1 MRLAVVAG
9 RIASGSRVERAVLGL
24 AARGHALAVVGRRHG
39 DPAFST
45 APTVAGGDTDVLIDA
60 GRAAPAAW
68 WAARLQARAVVL
80 ALDPESHARWGPL
93 DRWGWS
99 ITAAHGLI
107 DEGAATHFLGRTT
120 ERERERLA
128 LWPGGASEAP
138 AGSGSDADPSTL
150 ADTEVLERACERA
163 LARRVAGPDRAALFV
178 DRDGTLIRERE
189 YLSEPHD
196 VELLPGV
203 ATALREVRAAG
214 HPVAVI
220 TNQAGV
226 GRGYFTEARLYEVM
240 ARMRALFRTAG
251 VELDTVRVCP
261 HAPDAGCDCRKPGGR
276 LLREAADDLRLSLRD
291 SAMVGDRWID
301 VEAGHGVG
309 AAGVLVR
316 TGYGAG
322 EERHGA
328 DHPPAD
334 AVVDDLA
341 AAARW
346 FLDRTD

>member
-1 MRLAVVAG
+1 MRLC
-9 RIASGSRVERAVLGL
+9 VEARSLAHEARTTRAVLGL
-24 AARGHALAVVGRRHG
+24 AARGHEVTVRGRAYGEARFIELEPSARG
-39 DPAFST
+39 QE
-45 APTVAGGDTDVLIDA
+45 VDVLIGGDRA
-60 GRAAPAAW
+60 WSAAIAFASVRARAA
-68 WAARLQARAVVL
+68 VL
-80 ALDPESHARWGPL
+80 ALDPARHAGWSL
-93 DRWGWS
+93 ADRWSWEFMRAYGV
-99 ITAAHGLI
+99 IEEAAM
-107 DEGAATHFLGRTT
+107 DHFLARTRP
-120 ERERERLA
+120 EERERLV
-128 LWPGGASEAP
+128 LWPGP
-138 AGSGSDADPSTL
+138 ATPAADGPPSTL

-163 LARRVAGPDRAALFV
+163 LARRAAGPGRAALFV

-189 YLSEPHD
+189 YLSDPND

-203 ATALREVRAAG
+203 AGALRSVRSAG

-226 GRGYFTEARLYEVM
+226 GRGYFTEARLWEVM
-240 ARMRALFRTAG
+240 ARMRGLLRAEG

-261 HAPDAGCDCRKPGGR
+261 HAPDAGCDCRKPQGR

-301 VEAGHGVG
+301 VQAGHGVG

-322 EERHGA
+322 EEQKGA
-328 DHPPAD
+328 DGAPAD
-334 AVVDDLA
+334 AILDDVA

-346 FLDRTD
+346 FLDRVDAS